1 MPFNLPNQITISRLL
16 LAIVFFVVIGFYS
29 QTQAEQ
35 DRWLLDVSTV
45 LFGVAAITDWL
56 DGYLARRRKQV
67 TAFGRILDPFVDKV
81 LICGA
86 FAYFAG
92 TGFEDASGRNVTGV
106 SMWMV
111 MVIFGRELLVTGLR
125 GFTEARGGQYR
136 SEWSGKTKMVVQ
148 SLSALVILVT
158 VARRDLLFG
167 EAFNDSLRSV
177 LVWVAVAVTA
187 LSMVSYLWRSKAIL
201 LEQPGA

>member
-1 MPFNLPNQITISRLL
+1 
-16 LAIVFFVVIGFYS
+16 
-29 QTQAEQ
+29 
-35 DRWLLDVSTV
+35 
-45 LFGVAAITDWL
+45 
-56 DGYLARRRKQV
+56 
-67 TAFGRILDPFVDKV
+67 
-81 LICGA
+81 
-86 FAYFAG
+86 
-92 TGFEDASGRNVTGV
+92 
-106 SMWMV
+106 
-111 MVIFGRELLVTGLR
+111 
-125 GFTEARGGQYR
+125 
-136 SEWSGKTKMVVQ
+136 MVVQ